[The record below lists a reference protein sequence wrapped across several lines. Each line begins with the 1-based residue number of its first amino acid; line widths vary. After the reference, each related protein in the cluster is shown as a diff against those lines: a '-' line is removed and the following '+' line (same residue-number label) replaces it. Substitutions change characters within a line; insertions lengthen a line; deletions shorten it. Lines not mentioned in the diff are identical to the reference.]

1 MTILDTIKKKV
12 NLQEETNAIQQILIQ
27 MYLKKRS
34 TLKELSTASQLPIP
48 VVSAI
53 RKELARMKLVN
64 KQQEF
69 MLSQRGALYVEHEL
83 GWANIDVAYYQQ
95 LEKDG
100 PAQSELVEEMTN
112 QLSEII
118 SDRPHVN
125 LKLDQ
130 AFCTIDTA
138 IKRAL
143 LLLKE
148 RQLIG
153 KNILFLGDDDLISLT
168 TAILLEHLKKDKHE
182 GYKTQLTV
190 YEYDSALIEFIEKQ
204 AEIYQLQVRVVKHDL
219 TKGHL
224 ELFQPEFDVVMTDPP
239 YTISGLKL
247 FLSRALA
254 ALKTQEQ
261 TIYLSFGEKSPTT
274 DLLIQQLFYQ
284 QQLVVKTI
292 LREFNL
298 YDGASVLGNKSNL
311 YILQRTRASMPLIK
325 SQQDF
330 HDPLYTRA
338 VKANSNL
345 NQTSTTYVGVG
356 RQLKQLQNS
365 SLSTIP
371 LGYHYLLE
379 LENCDKTRLMV
390 VKQVEFRMKA
400 LVKIGGLT
408 PIKHYFHQFKPW
420 GVSGIVVLA
429 ESHFTIH
436 TWPEYDYAAVDLFVC
451 QPLAD
456 AEGLCQEI
464 QNAFRAQN
472 LKIKYI
478 ERGKEIKRGRK
489 DDI

>member
-1 MTILDTIKKKV
+1 M
-12 NLQEETNAIQQILIQ
+12 
-27 MYLKKRS
+27 
-34 TLKELSTASQLPIP
+34 
-48 VVSAI
+48 
-53 RKELARMKLVN
+53 
-64 KQQEF
+64 
-69 MLSQRGALYVEHEL
+69 
-83 GWANIDVAYYQQ
+83 
-95 LEKDG
+95 
-100 PAQSELVEEMTN
+100 
-112 QLSEII
+112 
-118 SDRPHVN
+118 
-125 LKLDQ
+125 
-130 AFCTIDTA
+130 
-138 IKRAL
+138 
-143 LLLKE
+143 
-148 RQLIG
+148 
-153 KNILFLGDDDLISLT
+153 
-168 TAILLEHLKKDKHE
+168 
-182 GYKTQLTV
+182 
-190 YEYDSALIEFIEKQ
+190 
-204 AEIYQLQVRVVKHDL
+204 
-219 TKGHL
+219 
-224 ELFQPEFDVVMTDPP
+224 
-239 YTISGLKL
+239 
-247 FLSRALA
+247 
-254 ALKTQEQ
+254 
-261 TIYLSFGEKSPTT
+261 
-274 DLLIQQLFYQ
+274 FYQ

-311 YILQRTRASMPLIK
+311 YILQRTRASKPLIK

-338 VKANSNL
+338 VKANPNL

-365 SLSTIP
+365 SLSTTP

-408 PIKHYFHQFKPW
+408 PNKHYFHQFKPW